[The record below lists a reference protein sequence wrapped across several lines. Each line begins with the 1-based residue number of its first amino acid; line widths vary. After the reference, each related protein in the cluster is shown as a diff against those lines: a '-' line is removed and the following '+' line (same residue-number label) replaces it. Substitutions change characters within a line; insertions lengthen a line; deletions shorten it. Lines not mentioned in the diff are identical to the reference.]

1 MREEQCCQEIRVF
14 GSGMGSL
21 LTAALSLLSQYQTL
35 ACSSESHPAAASTPL
50 NQPGDVWL
58 WGEPKDL
65 ETGILGS
72 SFSVTH

>member
-1 MREEQCCQEIRVF
+1 MLPGDKGVWIWDGQF
-14 GSGMGSL
+14 
-21 LTAALSLLSQYQTL
+21 AH
-35 ACSSESHPAAASTPL
+35 SSPQFIKSIPNTAAASTPL